1 MSDIVYSSH
10 GLTTEALVA
19 TLVYSLLGLFI
30 MLIAI
35 LMINKLFNLN
45 MHRELVKEHNT
56 AFGLLFGCMS
66 IAIAII
72 IASTIVG

>member
-1 MSDIVYSSH
+1 MELVTNNH
-10 GLTTEALVA
+10 GLTTEAFVA
-19 TLVYSLLGLFI
+19 TLLYAFTGIII
-30 MLIAI
+30 MLITMLAV
-35 LMINKLFNLN
+35 NALFNLN

-56 AFGLLFGCMS
+56 AFGLLFGCLS

>member
-1 MSDIVYSSH
+1 MTDLVNSTH
-10 GLTTEALVA
+10 GLTTEALTA
-19 TLVYSLLGLFI
+19 TLVYAFLGILI

-35 LMINKLFNLN
+35 SIVNKMFNLN

-56 AFGLLFGCMS
+56 AFGILFGCMS

-72 IASTIVG
+72 IASTIIG